1 MVLSHKII
9 TVKPFVS
16 FVEAITSNILFS
28 FPVQHQSINL
38 PNPFRPTEKTWTY
51 KCENDKCVR
60 YHYLTETNGE
70 KRVPFM
76 TCSMTCGDVN
86 VWPHPTKRVGV
97 LSSSLRFSVESLQLK
112 ISTSFQEVER
122 LYRKSF
128 QVFLKELKQIQKV
141 EFFDHG
147 KVAENVDKINP
158 SEDTMSNKPSK
169 CQKSHCDIT
178 NFIVE
183 VHIVKSGRVYIDL
196 DTDESYNLTSTC
208 KFFWCF
214 RLIVSKKYPFPAD
227 NNNLVAK
234 ITANTFFGARHALS
248 TLQQLIWY
256 DEEDDLLRIL
266 SRFVISDAPKFK

>member
-16 FVEAITSNILFS
+16 SCSTEAITTNRLLS

-38 PNPFRPTEKTWTY
+38 SNPFRPTEKTWTY

-60 YHYLTETNGE
+60 YHYLTEANGE

-97 LSSSLRFSVESLQLK
+97 LSSSFKFSVESLQLK

-128 QVFLKELKQIQKV
+128 HVFLTELKQIQKI

-147 KVAENVDKINP
+147 KVAESSSNVNP
-158 SEDTMSNKPSK
+158 SEDSTNRKPSK
-169 CQKSHCDIT
+169 CQRSHCDIT
-178 NFIVE
+178 HFIVE
-183 VHIVKSGRVYIDL
+183 VHIVKSGKVYIEL
-196 DTDESYNLTSTC
+196 DTDESYNLTSTS
-208 KFFWCF
+208 KFFCF
-214 RLIVSKKYPFPAD
+214 
-227 NNNLVAK
+227 
-234 ITANTFFGARHALS
+234 H
-248 TLQQLIWY
+248 
-256 DEEDDLLRIL
+256 
-266 SRFVISDAPKFK
+266 RFVVL

>member
-1 MVLSHKII
+1 M
-9 TVKPFVS
+9 
-16 FVEAITSNILFS
+16 
-28 FPVQHQSINL
+28 QHQSINL
-38 PNPFRPTEKTWTY
+38 SNPFRPTEKTWTY

-97 LSSSLRFSVESLQLK
+97 LSSSIKFSAENIQLK

-128 QVFLKELKQIQKV
+128 HVFLRELKQIQKI

-147 KVAENVDKINP
+147 KVADNFEDMKQTDGSADRNEN
-158 SEDTMSNKPSK
+158 K
-169 CQKSHCDIT
+169 CQRSHCDIA

-183 VHIVKSGRVYIDL
+183 VQIVKSGKTNIDL
-196 DTDESYNLTSTC
+196 DTDESYNLTSSGESFVLHSHDCSYKNCVFT
-208 KFFWCF
+208 
-214 RLIVSKKYPFPAD
+214 AD
-227 NNNLVAK
+227 NNDLVVK

-256 DEEDDLLRIL
+256 DEEDDILKIL
-266 SRFVISDAPKFK
+266 SKFVINDAPKFK